1 MNTTVRVATDA
12 DLAAI
17 LALYRQPGLDDAVL
31 PLAEAG
37 TMFRRFATY
46 PDYRLFVA
54 EDQVGAVVGSFAL
67 LIMDNI
73 AHLGAKSGV
82 IESVVVDP
90 AHQGKGV
97 GRAMMAHAI
106 AECRGRGCYKT
117 SLSANLKREHAHAFY
132 ESLGFER
139 HGYSFRVL
147 HGDVR

>member
-1 MNTTVRVATDA
+1 MSTTVRVATEA
-12 DLAAI
+12 DLPAI
-17 LALYRQPGLDDAVL
+17 LALYRQPGLDDDVL
-31 PLAEAG
+31 SLDEAADA
-37 TMFRRFATY
+37 FRRFADY

-54 EDQVGAVVGSFAL
+54 EDGAGHVVGSFAL

-73 AHLGAKSGV
+73 AHLGAKAGV
-82 IESVVVDP
+82 IEAVVVDP
-90 AHQGKGV
+90 ARQGEGV

-106 AECRGRGCYKT
+106 AECRDRGCYKT

-147 HGDVR
+147 HGDTR

>member
-1 MNTTVRVATDA
+1 MNTTVRVATEA
-12 DLAAI
+12 DLPAI

-31 PLAEAG
+31 PLATAEDL
-37 TMFRRFATY
+37 FRRLAAY

-54 EDQVGAVVGSFAL
+54 EDGEGGVLGSFAL

-73 AHLGAKSGV
+73 AHLGAKAGV
-82 IESVVVDP
+82 IEAVVVDP
-90 AHQGKGV
+90 ARQGEGV

-106 AECRGRGCYKT
+106 AECRDRGCYKT
-117 SLSANLKREHAHAFY
+117 SLSANLKRGHAHAFY

-147 HGDVR
+147 HGDTR